1 MAARLMIARTAGHEG
16 FFVNP
21 LGFLSYPKLTSTAF
35 PPQFEQR
42 NRSAITRTFRSQ
54 PKIRASA
61 SVLISRRWPHAQHF
75 TMT

>member
-1 MAARLMIARTAGHEG
+1 MAAATAHEG

-42 NRSAITRTFRSQ
+42 NRAAITRTFRSH

-61 SVLISRRWPHAQHF
+61 SALMSRRWPHAQHF
-75 TMT
+75 TMTYPPR